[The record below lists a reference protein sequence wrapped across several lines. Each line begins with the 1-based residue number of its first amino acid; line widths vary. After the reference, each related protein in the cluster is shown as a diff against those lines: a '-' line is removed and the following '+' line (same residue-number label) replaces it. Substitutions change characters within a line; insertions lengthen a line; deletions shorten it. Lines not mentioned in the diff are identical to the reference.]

1 MEKVNV
7 KLRRIKLGKTQEQI
21 RKEVKISPRKLVEA
35 ERGNYEKLTFANM
48 IAIAKALET
57 DVQTLFFS
65 EEN

>member
-1 MEKVNV
+1 MNV

-57 DVQTLFFS
+57 DVQTLFFA

>member
-1 MEKVNV
+1 MNV

-48 IAIAKALET
+48 IAIANALET
-57 DVQTLFFS
+57 DVQTLFFA